1 MRSII
6 KKLLP
11 KKVIINL
18 AIEWLEEAAEDTS
31 NSVDDRVVQFIKKA
45 YYTSP
50 VDTDK
55 QDELSDLLSKA
66 ARSIRDRVRN
76 IRKRLEDEE
85 PISW

>member
-1 MRSII
+1 MKSII

-50 VDTDK
+50 VDIDN

-76 IRKRLEDEE
+76 IRKRLDDE
-85 PISW
+85 